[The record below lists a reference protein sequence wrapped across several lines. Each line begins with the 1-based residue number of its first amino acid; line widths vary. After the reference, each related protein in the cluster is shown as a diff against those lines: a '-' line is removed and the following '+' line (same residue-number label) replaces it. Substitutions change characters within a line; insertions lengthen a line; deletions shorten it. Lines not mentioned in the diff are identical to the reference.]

1 MDEPILAG
9 WQSGVLWADMT
20 PKPSYQPFKDAVRRV
35 AAGRVDCAL
44 YAKLSA
50 ESSPDIGFT
59 TPARTRT
66 TSGAVQ

>member
-1 MDEPILAG
+1 
-9 WQSGVLWADMT
+9 MT
-20 PKPSYQPFKDAVRRV
+20 PKPSYQPFKEAVRRI

-59 TPARTRT
+59 TPARRRT